1 MPIEIRTKIM
11 ANQFVQLADLLPYS
25 IRKKSEEFAFKTS
38 AADTSGA
45 FHLNCLQAVPQQPS
59 HTAVGIYLH
68 SGISCVDAHNVTNGT
83 QCSTSQNCLPLIK
96 KKHQSFTSDTHGGK
110 RNIISSELAILSR
123 PQCVNNAISA
133 LRKPATYAVWELPSE
148 SYCGCLEQL
157 CSEM

>member
-45 FHLNCLQAVPQQPS
+45 FYLNCSQAVPQQPS

-68 SGISCVDAHNVTNGT
+68 SGISCVDVHNVTNGT
-83 QCSTSQNCLPLIK
+83 QCSTSQNCLPLLK
-96 KKHQSFTSDTHGGK
+96 K
-110 RNIISSELAILSR
+110 RPIL
-123 PQCVNNAISA
+123 PQ
-133 LRKPATYAVWELPSE
+133 
-148 SYCGCLEQL
+148 
-157 CSEM
+157 